1 MPGVTGASVN
11 LATETATVRAAAGTP
26 TSALRSA
33 IEGAGYGIVEQHAVR
48 DAVFDIE
55 DEAKIFMPVT
65 ARYEEISKHIVKN
78 PGAVR
83 GWWLWRGQDIVETRS
98 ADGAEGELW
107 KRVASGGM
115 EYTQLY
121 QTRRQAVV
129 HYHGDLRASGNAKSW
144 NTLNTVI
151 DDCQLSRLTHKGNVT
166 VLDRKGEKYA
176 GVLDGIK
183 TEIWWLPKEQ
193 LLALVRK
200 TSGGH
205 RVELRLRELRPLTQ
219 TSLQMTGD
227 EQLADYRLID
237 FADLGDMKYD
247 PFVKAY
253 RPAKNIITDLVQ
265 RSRKAFAMN
274 SNARAC
280 PIAVSAVGFDDRGLR
295 ARRRNL
301 MQSFLPV
308 LGRRFPVAALPLG
321 FSFFNH
327 APRNCPAHVSL

>member
-129 HYHGDLRASGNAKSW
+129 HYHGDFA
-144 NTLNTVI
+144 
-151 DDCQLSRLTHKGNVT
+151 
-166 VLDRKGEKYA
+166 GERQCEKLEHAQY
-176 GVLDGIK
+176 
-183 TEIWWLPKEQ
+183 
-193 LLALVRK
+193 
-200 TSGGH
+200 SH
-205 RVELRLRELRPLTQ
+205 R
-219 TSLQMTGD
+219 
-227 EQLADYRLID
+227 
-237 FADLGDMKYD
+237 
-247 PFVKAY
+247 
-253 RPAKNIITDLVQ
+253 
-265 RSRKAFAMN
+265 
-274 SNARAC
+274 
-280 PIAVSAVGFDDRGLR
+280 
-295 ARRRNL
+295 
-301 MQSFLPV
+301 
-308 LGRRFPVAALPLG
+308 
-321 FSFFNH
+321 
-327 APRNCPAHVSL
+327 